1 MSNGTD
7 HKVRRVAVATLVLF
21 IVNVPLGTSV
31 KESKMSQTAL
41 PKSPATENY
50 SSRNLPAELSGQLK
64 VEKLVMKKLKKEIL
78 ANIVDK
84 MEKSTSKF
92 SIFRSS
98 SLEREIPPL
107 HTKKRKLFDG
117 SLKHLFLK
125 KYTTLLLNFTYTRK
139 MHESQSQMDSISNEF
154 TDSVR
159 ISKIETPL
167 LKPLSSSDE
176 PPLIIRKGTDIRNE
190 IDVYCKG
197 YDCEVRKRLNRI
209 TTDSVPNHTVFYA
222 LNADANSQGSGV
234 PQMAQLVN
242 ITMQHTAKRE
252 KTLSEV
258 DYRSNINTLLD
269 AVSTIKLSEARYGTL
284 GGSSDLNIALPVD
297 RSLHLTAEFLE
308 VTPSF
313 RSEEGEKKLQ
323 IFQTGTSADSSPV
336 LRIQELF
343 SHLNSKGNSVPDG
356 VLKSSLASLSLPVN
370 KYRNPLFDS
379 SKGQKFNKKYLH
391 PSPVDKM
398 EDVNLPQRKCVK
410 RRKSVN
416 LDLLNA
422 DAITSDM
429 ANAASSTAEQ
439 KIACASVSHSHKKI
453 DFINK
458 VYKYPRELK
467 SFGSIFN
474 NFNPQKTY
482 QQKSHFNDLEVTN
495 PNYGYDMPTWSS
507 SREIEPIE
515 VPSTPEDSSKYFT
528 DNQEDSNSDDD
539 ISATNES
546 PNSLSSTNNESNP
559 ENAGSINADDMTTW
573 SSSGEIE
580 PNEVISTSEDSRKY
594 FTVNQE
600 DSNSDDDISATNES
614 PNSLSSTSNESN
626 PENAGSTNAND
637 MTTWSSSGEIEPNE
651 VTSTSDD
658 SPKYFTRREGD
669 SDSNDTINK
678 TNDSLTFMPRQENL
692 IPVNTPADST
702 PNQHISTLPTL
713 TSSTSTSTPSRSS
726 LRVQSNLPPFFW
738 RTNTTKDVLPPDYFM
753 ESEMAKDQKQ
763 STSQSHKNPIKPL
776 FSVEHEGGPRA
787 NDEQTAWSFA
797 YVHAHGSLV
806 HYSASHWGSYCI
818 SCHKKAL
825 EVVQPETSLCS
836 HTCLSPQ

>member
-21 IVNVPLGTSV
+21 IVNVPL
-31 KESKMSQTAL
+31 
-41 PKSPATENY
+41 
-50 SSRNLPAELSGQLK
+50 
-64 VEKLVMKKLKKEIL
+64 
-78 ANIVDK
+78 D
-84 MEKSTSKF
+84 
-92 SIFRSS
+92 
-98 SLEREIPPL
+98 
-107 HTKKRKLFDG
+107 
-117 SLKHLFLK
+117 
-125 KYTTLLLNFTYTRK
+125 TRK

-546 PNSLSSTNNESNP
+546 PNSLSST
-559 ENAGSINADDMTTW
+559 
-573 SSSGEIE
+573 
-580 PNEVISTSEDSRKY
+580 
-594 FTVNQE
+594 
-600 DSNSDDDISATNES
+600 
-614 PNSLSSTSNESN
+614 SNESN

-776 FSVEHEGGPRA
+776 LLNMKAALVPMTSRQLGLLPTCMLMAAWYIILLAIGAVTALAAIKKRSKLYNRKQVYAVILACRLNDRRMKSKRGKRSDVKINLEPNLCKYVVLHRQHLTIDVFENLRTMIDKFSEYQNMVDMYVNIKETGDQQKLDTMA
-787 NDEQTAWSFA
+787 NMLTAFFRKERNESVTRSKMLRSLKGSPSF
-797 YVHAHGSLV
+797 
-806 HYSASHWGSYCI
+806 
-818 SCHKKAL
+818 
-825 EVVQPETSLCS
+825 
-836 HTCLSPQ
+836 

>member
-1 MSNGTD
+1 
-7 HKVRRVAVATLVLF
+7 
-21 IVNVPLGTSV
+21 
-31 KESKMSQTAL
+31 
-41 PKSPATENY
+41 
-50 SSRNLPAELSGQLK
+50 
-64 VEKLVMKKLKKEIL
+64 
-78 ANIVDK
+78 
-84 MEKSTSKF
+84 
-92 SIFRSS
+92 
-98 SLEREIPPL
+98 
-107 HTKKRKLFDG
+107 
-117 SLKHLFLK
+117 
-125 KYTTLLLNFTYTRK
+125 
-139 MHESQSQMDSISNEF
+139 MDSISNEF

-222 LNADANSQGSGV
+222 LNADANRQGSGV

-269 AVSTIKLSEARYGTL
+269 A
-284 GGSSDLNIALPVD
+284 
-297 RSLHLTAEFLE
+297 
-308 VTPSF
+308 
-313 RSEEGEKKLQ
+313 
-323 IFQTGTSADSSPV
+323 
-336 LRIQELF
+336 
-343 SHLNSKGNSVPDG
+343 
-356 VLKSSLASLSLPVN
+356 
-370 KYRNPLFDS
+370 
-379 SKGQKFNKKYLH
+379 
-391 PSPVDKM
+391 
-398 EDVNLPQRKCVK
+398 
-410 RRKSVN
+410 
-416 LDLLNA
+416 
-422 DAITSDM
+422 
-429 ANAASSTAEQ
+429 
-439 KIACASVSHSHKKI
+439 
-453 DFINK
+453 
-458 VYKYPRELK
+458 
-467 SFGSIFN
+467 
-474 NFNPQKTY
+474 KTY

-507 SREIEPIE
+507 SGETEPIE

-614 PNSLSSTSNESN
+614 PNSLSSTNNESN

-738 RTNTTKDVLPPDYFM
+738 RTNTTKDVC
-753 ESEMAKDQKQ
+753 E
-763 STSQSHKNPIKPL
+763 
-776 FSVEHEGGPRA
+776 
-787 NDEQTAWSFA
+787 
-797 YVHAHGSLV
+797 
-806 HYSASHWGSYCI
+806 
-818 SCHKKAL
+818 
-825 EVVQPETSLCS
+825 
-836 HTCLSPQ
+836 

>member
-21 IVNVPLGTSV
+21 IVNVPL
-31 KESKMSQTAL
+31 
-41 PKSPATENY
+41 
-50 SSRNLPAELSGQLK
+50 
-64 VEKLVMKKLKKEIL
+64 
-78 ANIVDK
+78 D
-84 MEKSTSKF
+84 
-92 SIFRSS
+92 
-98 SLEREIPPL
+98 
-107 HTKKRKLFDG
+107 
-117 SLKHLFLK
+117 
-125 KYTTLLLNFTYTRK
+125 TRK

-546 PNSLSSTNNESNP
+546 PNSLSSTSNESNP
-559 ENAGSINADDMTTW
+559 ENAGSTNANDMTTW

-614 PNSLSSTSNESN
+614 PNSLSSTNNESN

-776 FSVEHEGGPRA
+776 LLNMKAALVPMTSRQLGLLPTCMLMAAWYIILLAIGAVTALAAIKKRSKLYNRKQVYAVILACRLNDRRMKSKRGKRSDVKINLEPNLCKYVVLHRQHLTIDVFENLRTMIDKFSEYQNMVDMYVNIKETGDQQKLDTMA
-787 NDEQTAWSFA
+787 NMLTAFFRKERNESVTRSKMLRSLKGSPSF
-797 YVHAHGSLV
+797 
-806 HYSASHWGSYCI
+806 
-818 SCHKKAL
+818 
-825 EVVQPETSLCS
+825 
-836 HTCLSPQ
+836 

>member
-1 MSNGTD
+1 
-7 HKVRRVAVATLVLF
+7 
-21 IVNVPLGTSV
+21 
-31 KESKMSQTAL
+31 
-41 PKSPATENY
+41 
-50 SSRNLPAELSGQLK
+50 
-64 VEKLVMKKLKKEIL
+64 
-78 ANIVDK
+78 

-651 VTSTSDD
+651 VISTSEDSRKYFTVNQEDSNSDDDISATNESPNSLSSTNNESNPENAGSTNANDMTTWSSSGEIEPNEVTSTSDD